1 MADNVNHPAHYET
14 GKFECIDVMVEVFG
28 AEKVAA
34 FCECNAFKYLYRCEN
49 KHETPQEDWKKA
61 RWYLNK
67 ALELTWQETA
77 EKPLAA
83 GGTHI
88 REGIY
93 AKEVSAKPDVQIGT
107 VLVDISEYLTAEEQ
121 LRLLNEDVMDVLYD
135 ALRRRKENKA

>member
-61 RWYLNK
+61 RWYLTK
-67 ALELTWQETA
+67 ALELTGQETA

-83 GGTHI
+83 GGFITERI
-88 REGIY
+88 VGREQDHAFNGL
-93 AKEVSAKPDVQIGT
+93 G
-107 VLVDISEYLTAEEQ
+107 
-121 LRLLNEDVMDVLYD
+121 
-135 ALRRRKENKA
+135 

>member
-49 KHETPQEDWKKA
+49 KHETPQEDWEKA
-61 RWYLNK
+61 RWYINK
-67 ALELTWQETA
+67 ALELTGQETA
-77 EKPLAA
+77 EKPL
-83 GGTHI
+83 

-93 AKEVSAKPDVQIGT
+93 AKEVSAKPDVQIGA

>member
-1 MADNVNHPAHYET
+1 MIIKGIVFGQTFARAKSISAHREGAQEKQFANSRKGGLLMADNVNHPAHYET

-34 FCECNAFKYLYRCEN
+34 FYECNAFKYLYRCEN

-67 ALELTWQETA
+67 ALELTGQETV

-83 GGTHI
+83 GGFITESIVGRGQNH
-88 REGIY
+88 
-93 AKEVSAKPDVQIGT
+93 DFN
-107 VLVDISEYLTAEEQ
+107 
-121 LRLLNEDVMDVLYD
+121 RLG
-135 ALRRRKENKA
+135 